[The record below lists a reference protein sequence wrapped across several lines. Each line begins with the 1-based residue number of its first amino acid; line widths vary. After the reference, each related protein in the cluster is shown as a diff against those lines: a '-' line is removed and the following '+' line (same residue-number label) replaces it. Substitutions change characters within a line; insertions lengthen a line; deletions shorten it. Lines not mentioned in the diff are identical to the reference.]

1 MAEQYEFRSRI
12 PQQKPLKP
20 KITKWQRFYRT
31 SKRLAFSLLAIL
43 TILFSSLILINYHRS
58 LDWSKNKNSLKMAEM
73 SPDMLQDSPKQIA
86 IKEDF
91 LKLANAMMKPDGSI
105 AVTNSKLVALKNDL
119 DQIKT
124 AKPQYQS
131 QYQKIA
137 DKYAIELALKSL
149 FNGNKVVTADLD
161 HVHKTLTVIGPTL
174 NGIHQKNPHDRFVS
188 EQMTIIHH
196 LNHDLKLIK
205 VVASNTANLVVIKQ
219 KTATFKPDII
229 YADYQ
234 KAIDPQDNLVYQWK
248 VLQPF
253 LKLEPEI
260 KEVLNKQEHKI
271 DLYNSYKEDMHK
283 KEQAYEDLRK
293 ARLAHADNNAQ
304 VVEQIRQQKLE
315 KEREKQE
322 EAEAKRKAE
331 QEQKQ
336 AEKDNKSNDSSSDSN
351 SNQDKDQNK
360 NKDKQSNSNKD
371 TDKSTTTN
379 KNKDKPK
386 DHYIDPDQD
395 SKSDQTSDEQV
406 GN

>member
-1 MAEQYEFRSRI
+1 MAERLEFRPRSPQPI
-12 PQQKPLKP
+12 PQKPQT
-20 KITKWQRFYRT
+20 TKWQRFYKI
-31 SKRLAFSLLAIL
+31 SKKIVFSLLAIL
-43 TILFSSLILINYHRS
+43 TVLFSSLILINYHKS

-91 LKLANAMMKPDGSI
+91 LKLANEMMKPDGSI
-105 AVTNSKLVALKNDL
+105 AVTNGKLMSLKSDL

-149 FNGNKVVTADLD
+149 FKGDKVVTADLD
-161 HVHKTLTVIGPTL
+161 HVHKTLITIGPTL
-174 NGIHQKNPHDRFVS
+174 NGIHQKSPHDRFVS
-188 EQMTIIHH
+188 QQMVIIHR
-196 LNHDLKLIK
+196 LNHDLRLIK
-205 VVASNTANLVVIKQ
+205 TVASNTANLVVIKK

-234 KAIDPQDNLVYQWK
+234 KAVSPQDNLVYQWRI
-248 VLQPF
+248 LQPF

-260 KEVLNKQEHKI
+260 KEVLSKQEHKI
-271 DLYNSYKEDMHK
+271 DLYNSYKADMHQ

-293 ARLAHADNNAQ
+293 ARIAHEENNAQ
-304 VVEQIRQQKLE
+304 AVEQIRQEKIA

-331 QEQKQ
+331 KEQKE
-336 AEKDNKSNDSSSDSN
+336 AEKDKNSDDSSSDSD
-351 SNQDKDQNK
+351 SSDKDKDNSSSSSQGTDQSTTSKKNK
-360 NKDKQSNSNKD
+360 N
-371 TDKSTTTN
+371 
-379 KNKDKPK
+379 KPK
-386 DHYIDPDQD
+386 DHYVDPDQD
-395 SKSDQTSDEQV
+395 SKSSQNDDD
-406 GN
+406 